1 MSKLKAI
8 LFIIAI
14 AVLIITLFTIWFSK
28 ATGVSFSWWSA
39 QLSGMKTIESSAY
52 QVNASGQDLRAYSFI
67 DAHSRY
73 CTTVFASNTGSG
85 LDCDFKSK
93 E

>member
-14 AVLIITLFTIWFSK
+14 AVLIITLFAIWFSK

-67 DAHSRY
+67 DAHGRY

-85 LDCDFKSK
+85 LDCDFKK